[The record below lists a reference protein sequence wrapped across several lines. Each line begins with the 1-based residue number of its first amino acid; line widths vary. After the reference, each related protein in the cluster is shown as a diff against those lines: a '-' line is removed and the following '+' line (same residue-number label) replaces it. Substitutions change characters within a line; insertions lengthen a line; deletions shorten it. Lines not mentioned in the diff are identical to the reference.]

1 MNKNLNFNN
10 STELLKIVSK
20 YFDYTQ
26 EEVRDSKKLYGLTNS
41 GQLKQY
47 YFNLLK
53 KRAYSNYIKYLYIDR
68 VIPLVK
74 NIRKDIK
81 ILDAGC
87 GLGTESLLCG
97 ILGANVTGIDISKER
112 LNVAKNRIKFYENK
126 FQTKL
131 NVQFH
136 YENIL
141 SHANKYDIIWVNE
154 AISHINPINQFLKN
168 CYYNLNDGGKLI
180 VSDANKLN
188 PHVYFQSKKDQIR
201 SGGIYQNIIQQ
212 DLPKGKEISYAV
224 ERIFTI
230 PSIKSLLSQ
239 FFKVKEVVSIR
250 FLPYPVYKFNS
261 NIFLMIERNV
271 LRKIPILNLFST
283 TYVIISVKKS

>member
-26 EEVRDSKKLYGLTNS
+26 EEVRDSKKLYGATNS

-53 KRAYSNYIKYLYIDR
+53 KRAYSNYIKYFYIDR

-87 GLGTESLLCG
+87 GLGTESLICG
-97 ILGANVTGIDISKER
+97 ILGANVTGLDISKKR
-112 LNVAKNRIKFYENK
+112 LNIAKNRIKFYENK

-141 SHANKYDIIWVNE
+141 THANKYDIIWVNE
-154 AISHINPINQFLKN
+154 AISHINPINQFLKT
-168 CYYNLNDGGKLI
+168 CYYNLTDGGKLI
-180 VSDANKLN
+180 ISDANKLN

-201 SGGIYQNIIQQ
+201 SGGIYKNVIQQ

-230 PSIKSLLSQ
+230 PSIKSLLSK

-250 FLPYPVYKFNS
+250 FLPYPVYKFNP

-283 TYVIISVKKS
+283 TYVISSIKKS

>member
-1 MNKNLNFNN
+1 MNKNLYFNN

-20 YFDYTQ
+20 FFDYTQ
-26 EEVRDSKKLYGLTNS
+26 EEVRDSKKLYGVSNS
-41 GQLKQY
+41 GRLKQY

-53 KRAYSNYIKYLYIDR
+53 KSAYSNYIKYFYIDR

-112 LNVAKNRIKFYENK
+112 LNVAKNRINFYENK
-126 FQTKL
+126 FQTKI

-154 AISHINPINQFLKN
+154 AISHINPIN
-168 CYYNLNDGGKLI
+168 
-180 VSDANKLN
+180 
-188 PHVYFQSKKDQIR
+188 
-201 SGGIYQNIIQQ
+201 
-212 DLPKGKEISYAV
+212 
-224 ERIFTI
+224 
-230 PSIKSLLSQ
+230 
-239 FFKVKEVVSIR
+239 
-250 FLPYPVYKFNS
+250 
-261 NIFLMIERNV
+261 
-271 LRKIPILNLFST
+271 
-283 TYVIISVKKS
+283 

>member
-26 EEVRDSKKLYGLTNS
+26 EEVRDSKKLYGATNS

-53 KRAYSNYIKYLYIDR
+53 KRAYSNYIKYFYIDR

-87 GLGTESLLCG
+87 GLGTESLICG
-97 ILGANVTGIDISKER
+97 ILGANVTGLDISKKR
-112 LNVAKNRIKFYENK
+112 LNIAKNRIKFYENK

-141 SHANKYDIIWVNE
+141 THANKYDIIWVNE
-154 AISHINPINQFLKN
+154 AISHINPINQFLKT
-168 CYYNLNDGGKLI
+168 CYYNLTDGGKLI
-180 VSDANKLN
+180 ISDANKLN
-188 PHVYFQSKKDQIR
+188 PHVYLQSKKDQIR
-201 SGGIYQNIIQQ
+201 SGGIYKNVIQQ

-230 PSIKSLLSQ
+230 PSIKSLLSK

-250 FLPYPVYKFNS
+250 FLPYPVYKFNP

-283 TYVIISVKKS
+283 TYVISSIKKS

>member
-20 YFDYTQ
+20 FFDYTQ
-26 EEVRDSKKLYGLTNS
+26 EEVRDSKKLYGVSNS

-53 KRAYSNYIKYLYIDR
+53 KRTYSNYIKYLYIDR

-87 GLGTESLLCG
+87 GLGTESLICG
-97 ILGANVTGIDISKER
+97 ILGANVTGLDISKKR
-112 LNVAKNRIKFYENK
+112 INVAKNRIKFYENK

-141 SHANKYDIIWVNE
+141 THVNKYDIIWVNE
-154 AISHINPINQFLKN
+154 AISHINPITQFLKS
-168 CYYNLNDGGKLI
+168 CYYNLTDGGKLI
-180 VSDANKLN
+180 ISDANKLN
-188 PHVYFQSKKDQIR
+188 PHIYFQSKKDQIR
-201 SGGIYQNIIQQ
+201 SGGIYQNVIRQ

-250 FLPYPVYKFNS
+250 FLPYPVYKFS
-261 NIFLMIERNV
+261 PNIFLMIERNV